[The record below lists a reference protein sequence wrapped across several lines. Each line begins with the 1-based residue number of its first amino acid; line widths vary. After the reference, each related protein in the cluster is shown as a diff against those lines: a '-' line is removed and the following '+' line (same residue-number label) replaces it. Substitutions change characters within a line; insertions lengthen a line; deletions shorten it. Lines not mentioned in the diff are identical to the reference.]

1 MFSVI
6 TIHDDKRDTPMG
18 VVSKKEVGDL
28 TTPDKAALKRLRLA
42 IKLAKLWMETR

>member
-1 MFSVI
+1 MRQNCFNVI
-6 TIHDDKRDTPMG
+6 TVDHDKHNLPMG

-42 IKLAKLWMETR
+42 IKLAKL